1 MKESINM
8 NKDWNGNSKST
19 FVTLGASNH
28 VEHDR
33 AEYDY
38 YSTDPH
44 ALEIFLDKLK
54 EDNIELHK
62 NIWEPACGELHL
74 SKVLQNRG
82 YNVFSSDLVYRG
94 GEMKV
99 QDFLTYNQA
108 NLGVDILTNPPYNK
122 SQSFVEKALEVVKD
136 GQYVI
141 MFLKIQ
147 FLEGKER
154 RKLFDKFPPKY
165 VYVNSARQICYLNG
179 DMSKKMSS
187 ATCYCWYVWE
197 KGWKGE
203 PIIRWI

>member
-33 AEYDY
+33 AEHDY

-82 YNVFSSDLVYRG
+82 YNVFSSDLIYRG

-108 NLGVDILTNPPYNK
+108 NLGVDILTNPPYKCFDVETECYTKRGWLKYNELNEKDEVLSANPYTQQVEWSKINK
-122 SQSFVEKALEVVKD
+122 IIVRDLDVNEKMYHFKKARFRHY
-136 GQYVI
+136 G
-141 MFLKIQ
+141 
-147 FLEGKER
+147 
-154 RKLFDKFPPKY
+154 DKW
-165 VYVNSARQICYLNG
+165 
-179 DMSKKMSS
+179 
-187 ATCYCWYVWE
+187 T
-197 KGWKGE
+197 
-203 PIIRWI
+203 